1 MLQKRKKAEDRGK
14 WFGALLTDL
23 SKAFDC
29 YSNDLLIV
37 KLHAC
42 GFDLMALKPIQSYL
56 SNRKE
61 RTKINLNYTSRK
73 EILFGVS
80 QGSIIGPLLL
90 NIFLCDLFWV
100 ISKTDFTSYAGENM
114 HYISGDSI

>member
-1 MLQKRKKAEDRGK
+1 MLQKRKKAEDKGK

-42 GFDLMALKPIQSYL
+42 GFNLMALKPIQSYL
-56 SNRKE
+56 SKRTE
-61 RTKINLNYTSRK
+61 RTKINLTYSCRE
-73 EILFGVS
+73 EILFGVT
-80 QGSIIGPLLL
+80 QGSIISPLLC
-90 NIFLCDLFWV
+90 NIFLCELIRV

-114 HYISGDSI
+114 YYISGDSI